1 MTDIQSTL
9 QRALASRHAPEARA
23 LYLLILKYVDRRA
36 HATWRNHYRDLLTK
50 DEVEELVAETL
61 VRLMSGA
68 LMRFHGETEEAFYA
82 FLRTVTVRTVR
93 EAALKRLRER
103 EGRERLGRE
112 RRETVVQ
119 APEIRTAA
127 PTGDIPLSATDQ
139 EWLRELFRAGSRAEL
154 ARQRGQSRAAITRMV
169 QRIRSR
175 IEALP
180 DRDQVAVRA
189 WMHREARALA
199 PPS

>member
-36 HATWRNHYRDLLTK
+36 HTTWRNHYRDLLSQ

-68 LMRFHGETEEAFYA
+68 LMRFAGDTEESFYA

-93 EAALKRLRER
+93 ESAHRKIRER
-103 EGRERLGRE
+103 
-112 RRETVVQ
+112 
-119 APEIRTAA
+119 
-127 PTGDIPLSATDQ
+127 
-139 EWLRELFRAGSRAEL
+139 
-154 ARQRGQSRAAITRMV
+154 
-169 QRIRSR
+169 
-175 IEALP
+175 
-180 DRDQVAVRA
+180 
-189 WMHREARALA
+189 
-199 PPS
+199 